1 MDISW
6 VIISLFFVA
15 LIIFLLFE
23 NRPNESKKHQ
33 FEINSD
39 FSFRNDTGEVIS
51 IRIHLNNEKTNLEF
65 LINEFKNYNIFLNKN
80 GVFEKV
86 DNGKIIF
93 TIANLYEPGYFK
105 DALNIKGLTFFFIT
119 SNPIDNKKILN
130 NMFNSANK
138 INREI
143 NGRIYNDQGQI
154 INENNYLEMLRN
166 NVTT

>member
-6 VIISLFFVA
+6 IIISLLFIA

-23 NRPNESKKHQ
+23 NRPSESKKHQ

-39 FSFRNDTGEVIS
+39 FSFHNPTGEIIS
-51 IRIHLNNEKTNLEF
+51 IRIHLNNKKTNLEF

-80 GVFEKV
+80 GVFEKI

-105 DALNIKGLTFFFIT
+105 DALNIRGLTFFFIT

>member
-6 VIISLFFVA
+6 VIISLLFVA

-51 IRIHLNNEKTNLEF
+51 IRIHLKNKKTNLEF

>member
-6 VIISLFFVA
+6 IIISLLFIA

-23 NRPNESKKHQ
+23 NRPSKFKKHQ

-39 FSFRNDTGEVIS
+39 FSFHNATGEIIS
-51 IRIHLNNEKTNLEF
+51 IRIHLNNKKTNLEF

-80 GVFEKV
+80 GVFEKI

-105 DALNIKGLTFFFIT
+105 DATNIKGLTFFFVT

-130 NMFNSANK
+130 NMFNSAKK
-138 INREI
+138 INLEI
-143 NGRIYNDQGQI
+143 NGRISNDQGQI
-154 INENNYLEMLRN
+154 INESNYLEMLRN

>member
-39 FSFRNDTGEVIS
+39 FSFHNDTGEVIS
-51 IRIHLNNEKTNLEF
+51 IRIHLNNKKTNLEF

-143 NGRIYNDQGQI
+143 
-154 INENNYLEMLRN
+154 YLFVLHIA
-166 NVTT
+166 

>member
-6 VIISLFFVA
+6 VIISLLFVA

-23 NRPNESKKHQ
+23 NRPKESKKHQ

-51 IRIHLNNEKTNLEF
+51 IRIHLKNKKTNLEF